1 MTLSQHCH
9 DTITTHIAPATWKH
23 PNERRRTNQSAPIS
37 IICCASSARLARSHD
52 KSDGAMSDGQLY
64 FIVLTY
70 IFLLRYQCRQS
81 IYCMIGKRCN
91 IHKMLDSNHQR
102 PGLYL
107 IRLEVEEVASKNE
120 VRSPKQTHQYRVT
133 YSLRQIPVPVT
144 KTTADTDQ
152 TSRSFWLQVRTV
164 ES

>member
-1 MTLSQHCH
+1 MSWHYH
-9 DTITTHIAPATWKH
+9 NTHRATDMD
-23 PNERRRTNQSAPIS
+23 ERRRTNQSAPIS
-37 IICCASSARLARSHD
+37 IICCASSARLAKSHD
-52 KSDGAMSDGQLY
+52 NSDGAMSDGQLY

-120 VRSPKQTHQYRVT
+120 VRSPKQTHQYRMT
-133 YSLRQIPVPVT
+133 YSLRQII
-144 KTTADTDQ
+144 TTTVTDQ
-152 TSRSFWLQVRTV
+152 NSRSFWLQVAST
-164 ES
+164 SKD